1 MGVLLPEPERIINSV
16 KNILITAERREN
28 KLAPWEFHQPGVDPL
43 LALIGII
50 SMILYNVDCRRFYST
65 FIL

>member
-1 MGVLLPEPERIINSV
+1 MGVLLPAEPERVINSV

-43 LALIGII
+43 LALIGKI
-50 SMILYNVDCRRFYST
+50 SMIL
-65 FIL
+65 